1 MKLRSKTG
9 EVLETLSK
17 WEFFYGQRAGR
28 ELWADKPREVQDQDI
43 ADFNRDMK
51 TVLDWTNEAARLM
64 GYEVLEENSDFP
76 FVCQRLGVEPG
87 QPFLPHGYP
96 GRDYPPLVWADGQ
109 IRRYSPDGNHGFKV
123 GGRAVCWMMEHPEAI
138 EPLQGYTPEEVAF
151 TNGLQQIEDAV
162 KESAKIIQDYLN
174 TKKEANMDKQKP
186 RICEVLG
193 DEFEKI
199 CEAVHNGWWEEKKR
213 QGIDD
218 HPDMLPYQEL
228 PENVKEYDRVTV
240 RRVLEAL
247 GIKYSRKLR
256 WTEQEVE
263 RAAHLR
269 KILDSRKIGYLARE
283 QDGELRLCDNY
294 GNSESVFSSISLCHD
309 MFPSLRPG
317 ETVTLDEIINS
328 ANGQ

>member
-1 MKLRSKTG
+1 MKFWNPETEELLSVSDMMDNWCG
-9 EVLETLSK
+9 EVCKGKKCPINDLASK
-17 WEFFYGQRAGR
+17 SEMSGR
-28 ELWADKPREVQDQDI
+28 ECAEWISNHPH
-43 ADFNRDMK
+43 
-51 TVLDWTNEAARLM
+51 EAARLM
-64 GYEVLEENSDFP
+64 GLQVVEENSDFP

-87 QPFLPHGYP
+87 QPFLLHGYP

-109 IRRYSPDGNHGFKV
+109 IRRYSPDGNHGLKV

-151 TNGLQQIEDAV
+151 TNGLKQIEDAV

-174 TKKEANMDKQKP
+174 TKKENNMDKP

-247 GIKYSRKLR
+247 GIKYSRKPR

-263 RAAHLR
+263 DALYTKRIIEADTVRRSEFGGGLT
-269 KILDSRKIGYLARE
+269 ARRN
-283 QDGELRLCDNY
+283 DRNI
-294 GNSESVFSSISLCHD
+294 SIAINRE

-317 ETVTLDEIINS
+317 ETVKLDEIIGG
-328 ANGQ
+328 AE

>member
-1 MKLRSKTG
+1 MKFWNPETEELLSVSDMMDNWCG
-9 EVLETLSK
+9 EVCKGKKCPINDLASK
-17 WEFFYGQRAGR
+17 SEMSGR
-28 ELWADKPREVQDQDI
+28 ECAEWISNHPH
-43 ADFNRDMK
+43 
-51 TVLDWTNEAARLM
+51 EAARLM
-64 GYEVLEENSDFP
+64 GLQVVEENSDFP

-96 GRDYPPLVWADGQ
+96 GREYPPLVWADGQ
-109 IRRYSPDGNHGFKV
+109 IRRYSPDGDHGFKV

-151 TNGLQQIEDAV
+151 TNGLKQIEDAV

-174 TKKEANMDKQKP
+174 TRKETNMDKQKP

-263 RAAHLR
+263 RAKNLLSVVGPAELKKVGDMVTMKVDGKIIYLR
-269 KILDSRKIGYLARE
+269 KDAFL
-283 QDGELRLCDNY
+283 
-294 GNSESVFSSISLCHD
+294 SLKNE
-309 MFPSLRPG
+309 MA
-317 ETVTLDEIINS
+317 VTLDEIINS

>member
-1 MKLRSKTG
+1 MKFRSKTG
-9 EVLETLSK
+9 EVYIGILEAMDYYCDSK
-17 WEFFYGQRAGR
+17 EDCNACALR
-28 ELWADKPREVQDQDI
+28 EPVKSYQKQKNPCYAYVADNPH
-43 ADFNRDMK
+43 
-51 TVLDWTNEAARLM
+51 EAASLM
-64 GYEVLEENSDFP
+64 GYEVVEENSDFP

-109 IRRYSPDGNHGFKV
+109 IRRYSPDGNHGLKV

-263 RAAHLR
+263 DALYTKR
-269 KILDSRKIGYLARE
+269 ILKVDTVRRSEFSGGLDASRK
-283 QDGELRLCDNY
+283 DGN
-294 GNSESVFSSISLCHD
+294 VSIVINRD

-328 ANGQ
+328 ANGQYQKSS

>member
-1 MKLRSKTG
+1 MKFRNPKTG
-9 EVLETLSK
+9 EVFGNTCDDIV
-17 WEFFYGQRAGR
+17 FCGHYGRCIDCPVGDAKQNYDCAEWINGH
-28 ELWADKPREVQDQDI
+28 PH
-43 ADFNRDMK
+43 
-51 TVLDWTNEAARLM
+51 EAASLM
-64 GYEVLEENSDFP
+64 GYEVVEENSDFP

-96 GRDYPPLVWADGQ
+96 GREYPPLVWADGQ
-109 IRRYSPDGNHGFKV
+109 IRRYSPDRNHGFKV

-151 TNGLQQIEDAV
+151 TNGLKQIEDAV

-174 TKKEANMDKQKP
+174 TRKEANMDKQKP

-247 GIKYSRKLR
+247 GIKYSRKRR

-263 RAAHLR
+263 RAKAIKVIYPDAENMEEYGLHVRVLNG
-269 KILDSRKIGYLARE
+269 KFVIATLDTAL
-283 QDGELRLCDNY
+283 
-294 GNSESVFSSISLCHD
+294 FS
-309 MFPSLRPG
+309 SLRPG
-317 ETVTLDEIINS
+317 ESVKLDEIINS